1 MGCCFIPRNIHDS
14 NLYEVVCYPS
24 HHIHNNS
31 HTVAS
36 KNFPFKC
43 FQIASPALHMLIPRL
58 MMRKAQIYRIQN
70 FCHGSRIPGCR
81 WGRVWFSI
89 QYFQHIMCHAR
100 PSRILKCLFK
110 YVTHNWNI
118 SPHGINGN
126 VLWIDT
132 KLLIVFSFDILVFTW
147 NEISSSRGEVWDCC
161 CVTNARLLPTAFYC
175 LLLDCLLLG
184 WRTRKQENKD
194 YARWWWFRWLQR
206 LFQCTM
212 QLSIEIR
219 DSKIWNKIKWKLGL
233 YF

>member
-43 FQIASPALHMLIPRL
+43 FQIAPPALHMLIPRL
-58 MMRKAQIYRIQN
+58 MMRKAQIYWIQN

-89 QYFQHIMCHAR
+89 QHFQHIMCHAR

-132 KLLIVFSFDILVFTW
+132 KLLIEFSFDLLVFTW
-147 NEISSSRGEVWDCC
+147 NEISSSGEKFETVVAWP
-161 CVTNARLLPTAFYC
+161 TPGFFLLPSTAYYFFLLLPTTAY
-175 LLLDCLLLG
+175 
-184 WRTRKQENKD
+184 
-194 YARWWWFRWLQR
+194 Y
-206 LFQCTM
+206 
-212 QLSIEIR
+212 
-219 DSKIWNKIKWKLGL
+219 
-233 YF
+233 